1 MIYKVTL
8 NGKIYEVEV
17 EKGEAMVKAEY
28 EAALPTAA
36 PATPVAPAAPVPA
49 ATAAPAAP
57 APAAQAG
64 ANTVPSPL
72 PGNINAVNFSVGQAV
87 KAGDVVIILEAMK
100 MENEIVAPKAGTLTK
115 LHVQKGAVVNT
126 GDPLFDVE

>member
-17 EKGEAMVKAEY
+17 EKGEAVIQAEY

-36 PATPVAPAAPVPA
+36 PQ
-49 ATAAPAAP
+49 AAPAAAAP
-57 APAAQAG
+57 VASAPAAAPDAPKAQAG

-72 PGNINAVNFSVGQAV
+72 PGNINAVNFSVGQTV

-100 MENEIVAPKAGTLTK
+100 MENEIVAPKGGTLTK
-115 LHVQKGAVVNT
+115 LYVQKGAVVNT

>member
-17 EKGEAMVKAEY
+17 EKGEAVIQAEY

-36 PATPVAPAAPVPA
+36 PQ
-49 ATAAPAAP
+49 AAPAAAAP
-57 APAAQAG
+57 VASAPATAPDAPKAQAG

-72 PGNINAVNFSVGQAV
+72 PGNINAVNFSVGQTV
-87 KAGDVVIILEAMK
+87 KAGDVVILLEAMK
-100 MENEIVAPKAGTLTK
+100 MENEIVAPKGGTLTK
-115 LHVQKGAVVNT
+115 LYVQKGAVVNT